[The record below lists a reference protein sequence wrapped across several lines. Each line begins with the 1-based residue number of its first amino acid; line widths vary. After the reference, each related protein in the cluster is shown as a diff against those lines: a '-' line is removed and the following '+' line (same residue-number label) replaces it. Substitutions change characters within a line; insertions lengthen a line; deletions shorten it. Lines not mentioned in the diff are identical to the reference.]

1 MVNGQWSMVNGQW
14 SIRQYPPNLPPFT
27 HFLIYS
33 YNHSLLSFY
42 HSSPMYI
49 KRNFSLRGILV
60 FSGGHIVWLLVWS
73 ALVVS
78 LYEVVELK
86 WLKVPW
92 LPISLVGTAVAFYV
106 GFKNNAAYDRMWEAR
121 KIWGAIVNDSRSLGI
136 AVKHYIGN
144 QFTQTDYP
152 ETQLRA
158 IHQRMLYRHIGW
170 LYTLRKQLLI
180 PTPWEHISSN
190 KHVSR
195 VAEQRIQRFGVGLLN
210 EKPYE
215 EMMDELLDTIEHKQ
229 VASAAN
235 GATQLINLQAKDLA
249 DLRSK
254 HLIDDFRH
262 MEMQRLLEQFY
273 THQGKCER
281 IKKYP
286 LPRQY
291 ASMSFVF
298 VGIFIFL
305 LPFGMGPV
313 FKELGPYMIWLAIPF
328 SALVGWVFLMMELVG
343 DYSENPFEGMGN
355 DIPMMALSRTIE
367 IDLREMLGEEK
378 LPEKVQAVN
387 NVLM

>member
-1 MVNGQWSMVNGQW
+1 
-14 SIRQYPPNLPPFT
+14 
-27 HFLIYS
+27 
-33 YNHSLLSFY
+33 
-42 HSSPMYI
+42 MYI
-49 KRNFSLRGILV
+49 ARNFTLKGILK
-60 FSGGHIVWLLVWS
+60 FSGGHMIWLLLWS
-73 ALVVS
+73 AIVVA
-78 LYEVVELK
+78 LYEVGGLK

-136 AVKHYIGN
+136 AVKHFVGN
-144 QFTQTDYP
+144 QFTALEHP
-152 ETQLRA
+152 AAQLRA
-158 IHQRMLYRHIGW
+158 IHQRMIYRHIAW

-195 VAEQRIQRFGVGLLN
+195 VAESRIRSFGLGLLN
-210 EKPYE
+210 ERPYE
-215 EMMDELLDTIEHKQ
+215 EMIAELLSTEEKEHI
-229 VASAAN
+229 ASAAN
-235 GATQLINLQAKDLA
+235 GATQLIDLQAKDLA
-249 DLRSK
+249 ALRSQS
-254 HLIDDFRH
+254 LIDDFRH

-298 VGIFIFL
+298 VGIFLFL
-305 LPFGMGPV
+305 LPFGMVPI
-313 FKELGPYMIWLAIPF
+313 FKELGPYMVWLAIPF

-367 IDLREMLGEEK
+367 IDMRDMLGEEK
-378 LPEKVQAVN
+378 LPPKVEAVK